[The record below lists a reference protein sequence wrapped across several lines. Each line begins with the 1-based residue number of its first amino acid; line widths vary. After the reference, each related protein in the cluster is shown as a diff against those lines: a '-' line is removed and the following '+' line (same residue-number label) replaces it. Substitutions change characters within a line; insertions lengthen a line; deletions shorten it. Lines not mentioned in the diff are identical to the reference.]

1 MLDVARPVLWTLGHP
16 SRCSPAYRCACR
28 SYAYGGL
35 PMRDSGPPVP
45 KSFAGPPHNQ
55 RFPKGASDSSSGP
68 SPCLPASPRNAGC
81 TRRRCP
87 YCPPSP
93 GATPCGRRRGEVVAM
108 IHDHDLAEPPKPPTE
123 QDLPGTGGL
132 YGSPRRCPDV
142 DAGVED
148 LRPEDGVIPRTEEGD
163 HGPPDRP
170 FQPRSPGEIGVVLLL
185 RLRSP
190 GGLLLSRR

>member
-1 MLDVARPVLWTLGHP
+1 MRPCLIRPNRRVSRENADPLHEASLMKPLMKNPGDRLGRRGNHVLDSARPVLRALGPP

-28 SYAYGGL
+28 SPAYGGL

-93 GATPCGRRRGEVVAM
+93 GATPCGR
-108 IHDHDLAEPPKPPTE
+108 HP
-123 QDLPGTGGL
+123 
-132 YGSPRRCPDV
+132 
-142 DAGVED
+142 
-148 LRPEDGVIPRTEEGD
+148 
-163 HGPPDRP
+163 
-170 FQPRSPGEIGVVLLL
+170 PRSP
-185 RLRSP
+185 RSCP
-190 GGLLLSRR
+190 GARRPW